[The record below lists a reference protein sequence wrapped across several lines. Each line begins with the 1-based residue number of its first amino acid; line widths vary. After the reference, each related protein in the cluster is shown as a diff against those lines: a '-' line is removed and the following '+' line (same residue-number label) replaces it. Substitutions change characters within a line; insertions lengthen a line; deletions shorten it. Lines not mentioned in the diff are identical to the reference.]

1 MCNNNPKLTQSIVEH
16 TPRAMI
22 AMILVSF
29 VYIGIFFK
37 FVPLAYLLA
46 WLVFQVLLGLYR
58 LYNAKMLKISLEQKD
73 DIQRNK
79 HEALFLVSNI
89 FQALSWTMASI
100 LSVLYAPPPFEIVTF
115 TLIIGI
121 ITAGLLS
128 MSSLYKAFLVFFF
141 LMLIPQIAIMLYYG
155 DHQHIG
161 LVVLSL
167 IFIPATL
174 LLSRAIYTTRLNAIE
189 SHDALEESQLLTKN
203 ILSTLPDITWLKDTN
218 GVYIFCNPEFE
229 RICEAKESD
238 IVGKTDY
245 DLFDKELADSF
256 SQQDRNI
263 IEVDK
268 PIVNHEWITKVG
280 DGRRLLFETTKT
292 LLKNASGE
300 VIGVLGI
307 GHNITKRH
315 EAELFT
321 QKYTKVLKM
330 IATGVKASKIYD
342 EIALMYE
349 ARHPGMRCSLLELE
363 DGKLLHGGAPSMP
376 KEYCHAVHGL
386 ENGPEV
392 GSCGTSTYLGER
404 TLVEDIDT
412 DPKWAAIKHLALP
425 HGMRSCWSEP
435 IKNSSGKVLGAF
447 GMYYDYPGLPNDK
460 ESEDLLSAARLAG
473 IIMGREHAQKRIEM
487 LAYTDELTQVSNR
500 RYFFDIAQ
508 SIILVTSREKKS
520 LSLLMLDIDYFKNV
534 NDTYGHQIGDFILIS
549 FVKEIKKLMRKS
561 DMFARV
567 GGEEFAILLNDT
579 SIKGARVI
587 AQKICTLIED
597 KEFVYEDKVIR
608 ITTSIGTSQL
618 DEKNDSIEKLYK
630 QADKQLYEAKNT
642 GRNRVC

>member
-37 FVPLAYLLA
+37 FVPLTYLLV
-46 WLVFQVLLGLYR
+46 WFTYQVLLALYR
-58 LYNAKMLKISLEQKD
+58 LYNAKMLKVSLEQKD

-89 FQALSWTMASI
+89 FQALSWTVASI

-115 TLIIGI
+115 TLIVGI

-141 LMLIPQIAIMLYYG
+141 SMLIPQIVIMLYYG

-161 LVVLSL
+161 LVVLAL

-174 LLSRAIYTTRLNAIE
+174 LLSRAIYTSRLTAIE

-218 GVYIFCNPEFE
+218 GVFIFCNPEFE
-229 RICEAKESD
+229 RIFQAKESD

-256 SQQDRNI
+256 RQLDRNV
-263 IEVDK
+263 IETEK
-268 PIVNHEWITKVG
+268 SIVNHEWVTKAG
-280 DGRRLLFETTKT
+280 DGRQVLYETTKT
-292 LLKNASGE
+292 PLKNTSGKT
-300 VIGVLGI
+300 IGVLGI
-307 GHNITKRH
+307 GHDITKRH
-315 EAELFT
+315 EAERFT

-363 DGKLLHGGAPSMP
+363 DGRLLHGGAPSMP
-376 KEYCHAVHGL
+376 KEYCDAVHEL
-386 ENGPEV
+386 KNGPEV
-392 GSCGTSTYLGER
+392 GSCGTSTYLGVR

-447 GMYYDYPGLPNDK
+447 GMYYDYPGLPNDN

-473 IIMGREHAQKRIEM
+473 IVMGREHAQKRIKM

-500 RYFFDIAQ
+500 RYFFDIAKN
-508 SIILVTSREKKS
+508 ILVMTAREKKS

-549 FVKEIKKLMRKS
+549 FVQEVKKIMRKS

-579 SIKGARVI
+579 SIEGARII
-587 AQKICTLIED
+587 AQKICTLIEN
-597 KEFVYEDKVIR
+597 KKFVYEDKVIS
-608 ITTSIGTSQL
+608 ITTSIGISQL

-630 QADKQLYEAKNT
+630 QADKQLYQAKNT

>member
-37 FVPLAYLLA
+37 FVPLVYLLVWFA
-46 WLVFQVLLGLYR
+46 YQVLLALYR
-58 LYNAKMLKISLEQKD
+58 LYNAKMLKVSLERKD

-89 FQALSWTMASI
+89 FQALSWTVASI

-115 TLIIGI
+115 TLIVGI

-141 LMLIPQIAIMLYYG
+141 SMLIPQIFIMLYYG

-161 LVVLSL
+161 LVVLAL

-174 LLSRAIYTTRLNAIE
+174 LLSRAIYTSRLTAIE

-218 GVYIFCNPEFE
+218 GVFIFCNPEFE
-229 RICEAKESD
+229 RIFQAKESD

-256 SQQDRNI
+256 RQLDRNV
-263 IEVDK
+263 IETEK
-268 PIVNHEWITKVG
+268 SIVNHEWVTKAG
-280 DGRRLLFETTKT
+280 DGCQVLYETTKT
-292 LLKNASGE
+292 PLKNTSGKT
-300 VIGVLGI
+300 IGVLGI
-307 GHNITKRH
+307 GHDITKRH
-315 EAELFT
+315 EAERFT

-363 DGKLLHGGAPSMP
+363 DGRLLHGGAPSMP
-376 KEYCHAVHGL
+376 KEYCDAVHEL
-386 ENGPEV
+386 KNGPEV
-392 GSCGTSTYLGER
+392 GSCGTSTYLGVR

-447 GMYYDYPGLPNDK
+447 GMYYDYPGLPNDE

-473 IIMGREHAQKRIEM
+473 IVMGREHAQKRIKM

-508 SIILVTSREKKS
+508 NIILMTAREKKS

-549 FVKEIKKLMRKS
+549 FVQEVKKIMRKS

-579 SIKGARVI
+579 SIEGARII
-587 AQKICTLIED
+587 AQKICTLIEN
-597 KEFVYEDKVIR
+597 KKFVYEDKVIS
-608 ITTSIGTSQL
+608 ITTSIGISQL

-630 QADKQLYEAKNT
+630 QADKQLYQAKNT